1 MNPAPGRQPARP
13 PTAMNT
19 HRPILILLAAALPAA
34 AAPFVQPA
42 ASNAGMRD
50 VVTHDELAAR
60 IAREDRER
68 AARPAPPAAPPAAT
82 ATREEWKPVDLLQRS
97 EFLSCNGV
105 GTLVPKGSVLNV
117 PAGYKARMQIADG
130 NRIVPW
136 AEFFRAN
143 RGWITTHE
151 VSRKQA
157 EADEPLSPETLEAI
171 AQNPRV
177 VVATLSGGPITVLRK
192 PPATTTA
199 PAAAAAP
206 ADATAPPADAA
217 AAAPAG
223 AAKPNPLTHPTP

>member
-1 MNPAPGRQPARP
+1 MKLHPSF
-13 PTAMNT
+13 
-19 HRPILILLAAALPAA
+19 LIVLAAALPAA

-60 IAREDRER
+60 LADEDRER
-68 AARPAPPAAPPAAT
+68 AARPAPPAAPAPPPAAE
-82 ATREEWKPVDLLQRS
+82 AREEWKPVDLLKRS
-97 EFLSCNGV
+97 EFLSCSGV
-105 GTLVPKGSVLNV
+105 STLVPKGSVLNV
-117 PAGYKARMQIADG
+117 PAGYQARMQFTEG

-143 RGWITTHE
+143 RGWISTHE

-157 EADEPLSPETLEAI
+157 EADEPLSPEALEAI
-171 AQNPRV
+171 AKNPRV

-192 PPATTTA
+192 PTAAPAAAPADGTTP

-206 ADATAPPADAA
+206 ADGTTPPAATSGAASTPLPAA
-217 AAAPAG
+217 AE
-223 AAKPNPLTHPTP
+223 PNPITQPKL